1 MIDSIYDGI
10 LLGLTLSILFGF
22 GPALFA
28 LIQTSIHRG
37 FWSGVTL
44 AIGIFLSDVALVALC
59 FLGAIKLISGTPGN
73 NLLFGIASGAILIVF
88 GIVTFFKRVSVTDSG
103 ELDTDNSPGTVTFL
117 LKGFFLNIANPFV
130 WIFWMSIVGGFVNTY
145 SDSHDKVIRLL
156 FFFSGTLLTVL
167 IMDVLKCFGA
177 SKIKKYITA
186 KFIEWVNRITGVGLV
201 GFGIYLI
208 ISSILKF

>member
-1 MIDSIYDGI
+1 MLNSIYEGV

-28 LIQTSIHRG
+28 LIQTSMHRG
-37 FWSGVTL
+37 FLSGVIL

-59 FLGAIKLISGTPGN
+59 FFGAIKLISTPEN
-73 NLLFGIASGAILIVF
+73 YLVFGLVSGSILIIF
-88 GIVTFFKRVSVTDSG
+88 GIVTYLKRVTVASDG
-103 ELDTDNSPGTVTFL
+103 ELDNDNSPGPVTFL

-130 WIFWMSIVGGFVNTY
+130 WIFWMGVIMGVTATY
-145 SDSHDKVIRLL
+145 SDSDDKVIRLI
-156 FFFSGTLLTVL
+156 FFFSGTLLTVVA
-167 IMDVLKCFGA
+167 MDILKCFGA

-208 ISSILKF
+208 IKSLLEF